1 MNRGEDPG
9 LLPTIETTKC
19 KICNISAKVFREHL
33 RRCHKI
39 TVAEYEELFNKLLAT
54 MERKPEIQ
62 AKNVLIPWA
71 RKMYKAEKKSE
82 GGEIKE
88 GDEEKKK
95 EDEKSEDAK
104 KDGEKTD
111 TEEKK
116 EPELEEDEDFIEPLQ
131 FLVKYKSWDHNDA
144 DYYINK
150 LILNL

>member
-1 MNRGEDPG
+1 
-9 LLPTIETTKC
+9 
-19 KICNISAKVFREHL
+19 
-33 RRCHKI
+33 
-39 TVAEYEELFNKLLAT
+39 

-62 AKNVLIPWA
+62 AKNVLIPWV

-116 EPELEEDEDFIEPLQ
+116 EPEPEEDKDFIDHEL
-131 FLVKYKSWDHNDA
+131 FLS
-144 DYYINK
+144 YIVYE
-150 LILNL
+150 LIILLTH